1 MIVAEDEE
9 DKLFL
14 DICVDEDNLS
24 FVDCFRLLQYKVR
37 DPKLVEVAAVDEDDV
52 ADSKGIVIEDIVL
65 CPSSFEPRLSLK
77 IKMMLG

>member
-24 FVDCFRLLQYKVR
+24 FVDCFRLLQYNVR

-52 ADSKGIVIEDIVL
+52 CLLYTSPSPRDS
-65 CPSSFEPRLSLK
+65 
-77 IKMMLG
+77 